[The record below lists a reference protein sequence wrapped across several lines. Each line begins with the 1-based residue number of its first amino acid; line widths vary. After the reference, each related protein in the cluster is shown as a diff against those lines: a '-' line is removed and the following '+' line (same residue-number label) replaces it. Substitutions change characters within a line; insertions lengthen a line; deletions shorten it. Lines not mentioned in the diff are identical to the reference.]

1 MGDEPYPRLQHVR
14 WHPHEDQHHRRRA
27 RRLQRDGQEV
37 LLHQKIH
44 NIVAGRFYLQLV
56 FFRLTGNRSLVKWLR
71 IYSKPTDQG
80 KLHAPRQSPLSPQKI
95 IIISCK

>member
-37 LLHQKIH
+37 LLHQKIY

-56 FFRLTGNRSLVKWLR
+56 FFRFTGRSSLV
-71 IYSKPTDQG
+71 
-80 KLHAPRQSPLSPQKI
+80 
-95 IIISCK
+95 